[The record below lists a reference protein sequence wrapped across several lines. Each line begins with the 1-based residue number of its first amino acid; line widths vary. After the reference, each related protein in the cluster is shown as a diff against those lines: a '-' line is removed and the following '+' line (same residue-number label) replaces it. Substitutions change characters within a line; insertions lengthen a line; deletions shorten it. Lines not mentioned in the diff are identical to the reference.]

1 MFIALRRNV
10 ARNRLLLH
18 FINIPWMNGLVFF
31 ASICPC
37 VRSGFYF
44 CTKIKVRHC
53 RILTWVSF
61 VDLDELNMQQKNMR
75 KKRKKKG
82 IMPSWS
88 FQISFLST
96 YLLFFLFAL
105 VAWCGN
111 SCFVLRCVASARQ
124 WSSSRN
130 TPSSCPRDIRNGW
143 HLWCPLRETRRGWI
157 VSARPQNRPGLEFP
171 RRSFHPY
178 PARNVYSVKRKKRKK
193 YSFTQCESILGA
205 HAINPHAQLTLH
217 LLVSSPV
224 EAAWEP
230 ILGVL

>member
-1 MFIALRRNV
+1 MDEWVGFFCFHLSVCPIWFLFLHEDKGQALQDTHLSFI
-10 ARNRLLLH
+10 
-18 FINIPWMNGLVFF
+18 
-31 ASICPC
+31 C
-37 VRSGFYF
+37 GFRWIEYAAE
-44 CTKIKVRHC
+44 KHEK
-53 RILTWVSF
+53 
-61 VDLDELNMQQKNMR
+61 EKE
-75 KKRKKKG
+75 KKG